1 MEEKILA
8 ELAELKSY
16 TLLAAKT
23 VLTIDDVHLLTG
35 ISKSTLYR
43 LTSERKIP
51 HYKPNSKLLFFDRA
65 EIEAWAK
72 RNRVNTKLENEQ
84 AALAHYLDARRGGI
98 KYE

>member
-8 ELAELKSY
+8 ELAELKIY

-23 VLTIDDVHLLTG
+23 VLTISDVHLLTG

-43 LTSERKIP
+43 LTSEKKIP

-72 RNRVNTKLENEQ
+72 RNRVNTQQEAEQ
-84 AALAHYLDARRGGI
+84 AALAHCMGVRKGVI